1 MSLQER
7 QQPLSAADV
16 DDGCGTDRP
25 TEMAYCMAI
34 TFRGG
39 HPRIERREPEMENLW
54 SVAKSSSP
62 NYERAVAINSNKI
75 SSKIRKA

>member
-7 QQPLSAADV
+7 QPADV
-16 DDGCGTDRP
+16 DDGCGTDGRP

-39 HPRIERREPEMENLW
+39 HPRMERRQPEMENLW